1 MLKFKQYL
9 NEGGPSPVVDVDNT
23 VVDLRKMATKLEINR
38 NLAAVLSHDFVNPY
52 AGYVKASKILRIYG
66 MSLPRTIFLDKKN
79 GEEVFLL
86 RPFGG
91 VHGAKLDGTV
101 TAPGTEESGNEHY
114 LYFMYGLD
122 DTGFYK
128 CSAVLTD
135 EGTLDSILNTKEKGD
150 LDPRQMK

>member
-1 MLKFKQYL
+1 MLKFKHYL
-9 NEGGPSPVVDVDNT
+9 KEGGPSPVVDVDNT
-23 VVDLRKMATKLEINR
+23 TVDIRNLSTKLEINR
-38 NLAAVLSHDFVNPY
+38 NLAAVLSQDFVNPY
-52 AGYVKASKILRIYG
+52 AGYVKVSKVLINYG
-66 MSLPRTIFLDKKN
+66 MSLPRTVFLDKKT
-79 GEEVFLL
+79 GEEVFLI

-91 VHGAKLDGTV
+91 IHGAKLDGTV
-101 TAPGTEESGNEHY
+101 TAPGTNHDGNEHY

-128 CSAVLTD
+128 CSAILTD